1 MPGLLYGG
9 VGLAKGRKSNR
20 RTQRDRNASRS
31 RDVPRSRNVPRSRDV
46 PRSRNVPRSRDVPR
60 NRDDSRERGSRER
73 NSSGELRASRKG
85 RGAPRKV
92 TKIKK
97 YRKPLN
103 LNIGMLIFAVIFF
116 YVVVCVILYFQ
127 TSHIVRYE
135 VKEGSLA
142 TDTVYRGVAL
152 RDETV
157 VRAETA
163 GYVNYYAREGERV
176 AKNNLVYIVDETGR
190 LNEELENLSLG
201 ENSLS
206 DRELMD
212 FRSEIVNFVHG
223 FRPEQYD
230 STYDF
235 KYSMKNTVLK
245 LANTNMLQSVSD
257 LSGTTGGN
265 IVNYFHAPDTG
276 IVTYWTDGYESLTA
290 QDVTEDLWDDTAYE
304 KKLMMGNSL
313 VAAGDAV
320 YKLATSENWS
330 IVIPVEPD
338 RGAQL
343 QEEGFVKVRFLKNQ
357 YESWGET
364 KLLTNGDGNT
374 YLQLSFTN
382 SMVTFAT
389 DRFLDVELI
398 VEDETGLKIPKS
410 SIVQKEFFLIPEEYV
425 IPGGNNG
432 GDSIMRQTVLEDG
445 TISSEVLEIEVYY
458 FDDETKEYYLDS
470 SILNSGDN
478 IYKLDSQETFTVSK
492 RATLTGVYNI
502 NKGYADFKQITILYE
517 NDEYAIV
524 EPNMKYSLSVYDYI
538 VLNAETVKDDQLIRQ

>member
-1 MPGLLYGG
+1 M
-9 VGLAKGRKSNR
+9 AKGRKGRKSSR
-20 RTQRDRNASRS
+20 GSQRN
-31 RDVPRSRNVPRSRDV
+31 RNVPRDGNVSRD
-46 PRSRNVPRSRDVPR
+46 
-60 NRDDSRERGSRER
+60 RER
-73 NSSGELRASRKG
+73 NGSAPRKG
-85 RGAPRKV
+85 RSAPKKV
-92 TKIKK
+92 TKIRK

-103 LNIGMLIFAVIFF
+103 LNIGMLIFGVIFF

-142 TDTVYRGVAL
+142 TDTVYTGVAL

-157 VRAETA
+157 VCAETA

-212 FRSEIVNFVHG
+212 FRNEIVNFVHG
-223 FRPEQYD
+223 FRPEEYG

-257 LSGTTGGN
+257 LGGDTGGN
-265 IVNYFHAPDTG
+265 IVNYFNAPDTG
-276 IVTYWTDGYESLTA
+276 IVTYWTDGYEGLTA
-290 QDVTEDLWDDTAYE
+290 QDVTEAIWDDAAYE

-320 YKLATSENWS
+320 YKLSTSEDWS
-330 IVIPVEPD
+330 IVIPVDPV

-382 SMVTFAT
+382 SMVTFAM

-398 VEDETGLKIPKS
+398 VEDETGLKIPVS
-410 SIVQKEFFLIPEEYV
+410 SIVEKEFFLIPEEYV
-425 IPGGNNG
+425 VPGGNNG
-432 GDSIMRQTVLEDG
+432 GDSILRQTFLEDG
-445 TISSEVLEIEVYY
+445 TLSSEVLEIDVYY
-458 FDDETKEYYLDS
+458 FDDDTKEYYLDS
-470 SILNSGDN
+470 SILNAGDN
-478 IYKLDSQETFTVSK
+478 LYKTDSQETFTVSK
-492 RATLTGVYNI
+492 RATLIGVYNI
-502 NKGYADFKQITILYE
+502 NKGYADFKQITILDQ

-524 EPNMKYSLSVYDYI
+524 EPNMKYGLSVYDYI
-538 VLNAETVKDDQLIRQ
+538 VLNAESVKDDQLIKQ

>member
-20 RTQRDRNASRS
+20 RTQRDRHASRS
-31 RDVPRSRNVPRSRDV
+31 RNVSQ
-46 PRSRNVPRSRDVPR
+46 SRNVPRSRDVPR
-60 NRDDSRERGSRER
+60 NRNASRERDSRERNG
-73 NSSGELRASRKG
+73 SGERRASRK
-85 RGAPRKV
+85 RKGAPRKV
-92 TKIKK
+92 TKIRK

-103 LNIGMLIFAVIFF
+103 LNIGMLIFGVIFF

-157 VRAETA
+157 VCAETA

-190 LNEELENLSLG
+190 LNEELENLNLG

-223 FRPEQYD
+223 FRPEQYG

-265 IVNYFHAPDTG
+265 IVNYFYAPDTG

-320 YKLATSENWS
+320 YKLSTNENWS
-330 IVIPVEPD
+330 IIIPVEPD

-432 GDSIMRQTVLEDG
+432 GDSIMRQAVLEDG
-445 TISSEVLEIEVYY
+445 TLSSEVMEIEVYY